1 MPLVRNYSAGS
12 IIYFIGDVG
21 EEVYVLQNG
30 RIILMSASLDYK
42 DDVKEDV
49 RRGEFFGVKSALGH
63 YPREE
68 TAQVLTE
75 SQVLVF
81 KSAEFEQFALKNPK
95 LVLTMLK
102 VFSGQLRRVHKKVRE
117 LLGEGDMWETSAEL
131 INIAEYYYKQSK
143 TDYALYG
150 FEAYLKHYPKGHF
163 AGRAQDMLQNL
174 KKGVPYPLHFPSLD
188 EEIAKMNGSAE
199 GAPGDDAGF
208 TPEMNTP
215 ASDFDAPFVDSGG
228 GDFEPPPLDDD
239 SGGFDLD
246 SVSVAAPESAST
258 LYFDALNQFSAGNFN
273 DAIAAFQKI
282 QDLKKVSREDVQY
295 LEKSMFDMGRAWLKM
310 RNAKKSLEVFSNFLK
325 KYPNSELN
333 RKAMM
338 QMGEIYEAM
347 KDMQRAAAFY
357 SKVAKMQPED
367 KDSISAANKL
377 KGMVKR

>member
-1 MPLVRNYSAGS
+1 
-12 IIYFIGDVG
+12 
-21 EEVYVLQNG
+21 
-30 RIILMSASLDYK
+30 
-42 DDVKEDV
+42 
-49 RRGEFFGVKSALGH
+49 
-63 YPREE
+63 
-68 TAQVLTE
+68 
-75 SQVLVF
+75 
-81 KSAEFEQFALKNPK
+81 
-95 LVLTMLK
+95 
-102 VFSGQLRRVHKKVRE
+102 
-117 LLGEGDMWETSAEL
+117 
-131 INIAEYYYKQSK
+131 
-143 TDYALYG
+143 
-150 FEAYLKHYPKGHF
+150 
-163 AGRAQDMLQNL
+163 
-174 KKGVPYPLHFPSLD
+174 
-188 EEIAKMNGSAE
+188 
-199 GAPGDDAGF
+199 
-208 TPEMNTP
+208 
-215 ASDFDAPFVDSGG
+215 
-228 GDFEPPPLDDD
+228 
-239 SGGFDLD
+239 
-246 SVSVAAPESAST
+246 VAAPESAST

>member
-1 MPLVRNYSAGS
+1 
-12 IIYFIGDVG
+12 
-21 EEVYVLQNG
+21 
-30 RIILMSASLDYK
+30 
-42 DDVKEDV
+42 
-49 RRGEFFGVKSALGH
+49 
-63 YPREE
+63 
-68 TAQVLTE
+68 
-75 SQVLVF
+75 
-81 KSAEFEQFALKNPK
+81 
-95 LVLTMLK
+95 
-102 VFSGQLRRVHKKVRE
+102 
-117 LLGEGDMWETSAEL
+117 
-131 INIAEYYYKQSK
+131 
-143 TDYALYG
+143 
-150 FEAYLKHYPKGHF
+150 
-163 AGRAQDMLQNL
+163 QDMLQNL

-199 GAPGDDAGF
+199 GAHGDDAGF